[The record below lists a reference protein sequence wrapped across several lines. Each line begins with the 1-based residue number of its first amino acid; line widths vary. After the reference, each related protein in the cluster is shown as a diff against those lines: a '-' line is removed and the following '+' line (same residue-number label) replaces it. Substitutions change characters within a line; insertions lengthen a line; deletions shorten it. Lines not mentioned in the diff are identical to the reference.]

1 MTTTKKILLG
11 IGVTAVLAGGGYMA
25 YKHFKKDD
33 VAAAEE
39 VENTETVEIGDDD
52 VVVVTADEMDQG
64 PKAQ

>member
-25 YKHFKKDD
+25 YKHLKKDD
-33 VAAAEE
+33 GGAADE
-39 VENTETVEIGDDD
+39 VENTDTVEIGDDD

>member
-25 YKHFKKDD
+25 YKHFKKDEA
-33 VAAAEE
+33 VETEE
-39 VENTETVEIGDDD
+39 VENSETVEIGDDD